1 MNVYRLIVGSIFA
14 CIYGVSLYYILSDIS
29 TLSRGQIGAIT
40 AITAGLL
47 SYILTYLIRVKKI
60 NGKHK

>member
-14 CIYGVSLYYILSDIS
+14 CIYGASLYYLLSNIS

-47 SYILTYLIRVKKI
+47 SYILTYLIRVKN